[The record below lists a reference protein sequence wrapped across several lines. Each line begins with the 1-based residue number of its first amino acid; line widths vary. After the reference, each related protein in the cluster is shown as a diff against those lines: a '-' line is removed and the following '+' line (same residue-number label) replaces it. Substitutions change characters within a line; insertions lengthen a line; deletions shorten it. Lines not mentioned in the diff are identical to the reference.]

1 MMVSIMYRYVF
12 TLLICAP
19 RSIAILQG
27 EKEVQLT
34 NALRNKH
41 HDFKPRFIL
50 DIGAN
55 VGAWTN
61 GVHQIYPYAQI
72 LMLEAT
78 PNKDEVL
85 KKVKESLGGQVEY
98 NIAILSEKKDE
109 TVKFY
114 QGGDTGNSM
123 FKENTKFYDNDVGVD
138 RITSTVD
145 DEIQKSSFD
154 IKDLDY
160 IKIDVQGAE
169 LTVLKGAE
177 QALSQATFVQFEAGT
192 IEYNQGGACFF
203 EIDEFLRQHGF
214 FFYDF
219 GEIAYAR
226 HLFKTLGAGQ
236 FDVLYVKPSSPIL
249 PKAMKS
255 TKFCGLGRATLP
267 LQNFQGDYTI
277 SNYADSTIAALE
289 TKLEIALSKHKSSGF
304 YFLAGYM
311 ACIFTIIAVFVL
323 VLFFKK
329 ILFKKK
335 HTLKLYHK
343 R

>member
-1 MMVSIMYRYVF
+1 MIISMMHWYVL
-12 TLLICAP
+12 TLLIWAP
-19 RSIAILQG
+19 ISRAILQG

-41 HDFKPRFIL
+41 HDFQPRFIL

-61 GVHQIYPYAQI
+61 GVHQIYPDAQI

-85 KKVKESLGGQVEY
+85 KKVKESLGAGQVEY

-123 FKENTKFYDNDVGVD
+123 FKENTKFYDKDVGVD

-214 FFYDF
+214 FLYDF

-236 FDVLYVKPSSPIL
+236 FDVLYVKPSSPLL

-255 TKFCGLGRATLP
+255 TKFCGVGRTTSP
-267 LQNFQGDYTI
+267 VQNFQGHYT
-277 SNYADSTIAALE
+277 SNNYADSTIAALE
-289 TKLEIALSKHKSSGF
+289 TKLELALSKHKSSGF

-311 ACIFTIIAVFVL
+311 ACIFTIIAGFVL
-323 VLFFKK
+323 VLLFKK
-329 ILFKKK
+329 IFKKK